1 MEQPSARLAV
11 NALMYGLPINACVEG
26 ETEESVMEGLSIFSY
41 LVIQSALLLMHVQS
55 DNLIQNAQWFYN
67 TALPGAKY
75 LILYK
80 NAELLHV
87 DRTERIF
94 ALFTYE

>member
-1 MEQPSARLAV
+1 
-11 NALMYGLPINACVEG
+11 
-26 ETEESVMEGLSIFSY
+26 
-41 LVIQSALLLMHVQS
+41 MHVQS
-55 DNLIQNAQWFYN
+55 DNLIQNAQWFCN
-67 TALPGAKY
+67 TALPGAEY
-75 LILYK
+75 LILYR